1 MKKYT
6 TSYRLKQI
14 MSDLNLKQVDIL
26 NLAAP
31 YSKKYGI
38 KLNKNDLSQYVSGKV
53 EPGQNK
59 LYILGLALNVNEAWL
74 MGFDVPMDRSNYNC
88 DSKELTL
95 NAHEKKLVVAYR
107 NKPEMQP
114 AIDKLLN
121 INDDSSEEYV
131 TVLTAARSSDNRPIE
146 FQKISKE
153 KLELLKNAKSVEDE
167 SDL

>member
-1 MKKYT
+1 MN
-6 TSYRLKQI
+6 RLKQ
-14 MSDLNLKQVDIL
+14 LRQE
-26 NLAAP
+26 
-31 YSKKYGI
+31 
-38 KLNKNDLSQYVSGKV
+38 LNKSMADIARELHIPYTTYVNYEKEV
-53 EPGQNK
+53 REPNSET
-59 LYILGLALNVNEAWL
+59 LIEFANYFSCSVDYLICRSDNREV
-74 MGFDVPMDRSNYNC
+74 MTDVREI
-88 DSKELTL
+88 ELTR
-95 NAHEKKLVVAYR
+95 HEKKLVVAYR

>member
-59 LYILGLALNVNEAWL
+59 LYILG
-74 MGFDVPMDRSNYNC
+74 DVPMDRSNYNC
-88 DSKELTL
+88 DSNELTL

-107 NKPEMQP
+107 NHPEHQYT
-114 AIDKLLN
+114 IDTILH
-121 INDDSSEEYV
+121 IDEEELV
-131 TVLTAARSSDNRPIE
+131 PTVKAARSKDNSQPIE
-146 FQKISKE
+146 IVNMPDLSEFTP
-153 KLELLKNAKSVEDE
+153 DD

>member
-1 MKKYT
+1 MN
-6 TSYRLKQI
+6 RLKQ
-14 MSDLNLKQVDIL
+14 LRQE
-26 NLAAP
+26 
-31 YSKKYGI
+31 
-38 KLNKNDLSQYVSGKV
+38 LNKSMADVARELHIPYTTYVNYEKEV
-53 EPGQNK
+53 REPNSET
-59 LYILGLALNVNEAWL
+59 LIEFANYFSCSVDYLICRSDNREV
-74 MGFDVPMDRSNYNC
+74 MTDVREI
-88 DSKELTL
+88 ELTR
-95 NAHEKKLVVAYR
+95 HEKKLVVAYR

-131 TVLTAARSSDNRPIE
+131 TVLTAASSSDNRPIE

>member
-1 MKKYT
+1 MN
-6 TSYRLKQI
+6 RLKQ
-14 MSDLNLKQVDIL
+14 LRQE
-26 NLAAP
+26 
-31 YSKKYGI
+31 
-38 KLNKNDLSQYVSGKV
+38 LNKSMADVARELHIPYTTYVNYEKEV
-53 EPGQNK
+53 REPNSET
-59 LYILGLALNVNEAWL
+59 LIEFANYFSCSVDYLICRSDNREV
-74 MGFDVPMDRSNYNC
+74 MTDVREI
-88 DSKELTL
+88 ELTR
-95 NAHEKKLVVAYR
+95 HEKKLVVAYR

-131 TVLTAARSSDNRPIE
+131 TVLTAARSCDNRPIE

>member
-1 MKKYT
+1 MN
-6 TSYRLKQI
+6 RLKQ
-14 MSDLNLKQVDIL
+14 LRQE
-26 NLAAP
+26 
-31 YSKKYGI
+31 
-38 KLNKNDLSQYVSGKV
+38 LNKSMADVARELHIPYTTYVNYEKEV
-53 EPGQNK
+53 REPNSET
-59 LYILGLALNVNEAWL
+59 LIEFANYFSCSVDYLICRSDNREV
-74 MGFDVPMDRSNYNC
+74 MTDVREI
-88 DSKELTL
+88 ELTR
-95 NAHEKKLVVAYR
+95 HEKKLVVAYR
-107 NKPEMQP
+107 NKPEMQL

>member
-1 MKKYT
+1 MN
-6 TSYRLKQI
+6 RLKQ
-14 MSDLNLKQVDIL
+14 LRQE
-26 NLAAP
+26 
-31 YSKKYGI
+31 
-38 KLNKNDLSQYVSGKV
+38 LNKSMADVARELHIPYTTYVNYEKEVREPNSETLIEFANYFSCSVDYLICRSDNREVMTDLR
-53 EPGQNK
+53 E
-59 LYILGLALNVNEAWL
+59 I
-74 MGFDVPMDRSNYNC
+74 
-88 DSKELTL
+88 ELTR
-95 NAHEKKLVVAYR
+95 HEKKLVVAYR

>member
-1 MKKYT
+1 VKKYT

-88 DSKELTL
+88 DSNELTL

-107 NKPEMQP
+107 NHPEHQYT
-114 AIDKLLN
+114 IDTILH
-121 INDDSSEEYV
+121 IDEEELV
-131 TVLTAARSSDNRPIE
+131 PTVKAARSKDNSQPIE
-146 FQKISKE
+146 IVNMPDLSEFTP
-153 KLELLKNAKSVEDE
+153 DD

>member
-1 MKKYT
+1 MN
-6 TSYRLKQI
+6 RLKQ
-14 MSDLNLKQVDIL
+14 LRQE
-26 NLAAP
+26 
-31 YSKKYGI
+31 
-38 KLNKNDLSQYVSGKV
+38 LNKSMADVARELHIPYTTYVNYEKEV
-53 EPGQNK
+53 REPNSET
-59 LYILGLALNVNEAWL
+59 LIEFANYFSCSVDYLICRSDNREV
-74 MGFDVPMDRSNYNC
+74 MTDVREI
-88 DSKELTL
+88 ELTR
-95 NAHEKKLVVAYR
+95 HEKKLVVAYR

-131 TVLTAARSSDNRPIE
+131 TVLTAARSNDNRPIE

>member
-1 MKKYT
+1 LN
-6 TSYRLKQI
+6 RLKQ
-14 MSDLNLKQVDIL
+14 LRQE
-26 NLAAP
+26 
-31 YSKKYGI
+31 
-38 KLNKNDLSQYVSGKV
+38 LNKSMADVARELHIPYTTYVNYEKEV
-53 EPGQNK
+53 REPNSET
-59 LYILGLALNVNEAWL
+59 LIEFANYFSCSVDYLICRSDNREV
-74 MGFDVPMDRSNYNC
+74 MTDVREI
-88 DSKELTL
+88 ELTR
-95 NAHEKKLVVAYR
+95 HEKKLVVAYR

>member
-1 MKKYT
+1 MGIGAKLSEILKIQQSNPNELAEKIGVAPSTIYSIIKRDNMK
-6 TSYRLKQI
+6 
-14 MSDLNLKQVDIL
+14 VDISV
-26 NLAAP
+26 LA
-31 YSKKYGI
+31 KICK
-38 KLNKNDLSQYVSGKV
+38 
-53 EPGQNK
+53 E
-59 LYILGLALNVNEAWL
+59 LNVKMEVFYNE
-74 MGFDVPMDRSNYNC
+74 YII
-88 DSKELTL
+88 DSKNSIEDIQEVLTQ
-95 NAHEKKLVVAYR
+95 HEKKLVVAYR

>member
-1 MKKYT
+1 MN
-6 TSYRLKQI
+6 RLKQ
-14 MSDLNLKQVDIL
+14 LRQE
-26 NLAAP
+26 
-31 YSKKYGI
+31 
-38 KLNKNDLSQYVSGKV
+38 LNKSMADVARELHIPYTTYVNYEKEV
-53 EPGQNK
+53 REPNSET
-59 LYILGLALNVNEAWL
+59 LIEFANYFSCSVDYLICRSDNREI
-74 MGFDVPMDRSNYNC
+74 MTDVREI
-88 DSKELTL
+88 ELTR
-95 NAHEKKLVVAYR
+95 HEKKLVVAYR

>member
-1 MKKYT
+1 MSVEQKLQNYILENYKSIMQFAKVAELPYT
-6 TSYRLKQI
+6 TVKGIFNRGIWGTSIQNVIKICNTLSI
-14 MSDLNLKQVDIL
+14 DINAL
-26 NLAAP
+26 INGEI
-31 YSKKYGI
+31 KKDI
-38 KLNKNDLSQYVSGKV
+38 H
-53 EPGQNK
+53 
-59 LYILGLALNVNEAWL
+59 IH
-74 MGFDVPMDRSNYNC
+74 
-88 DSKELTL
+88 ELTS
-95 NAHEKKLVVAYR
+95 HEKKLVVAYR

>member
-1 MKKYT
+1 MN
-6 TSYRLKQI
+6 RLKQ
-14 MSDLNLKQVDIL
+14 LRQE
-26 NLAAP
+26 
-31 YSKKYGI
+31 
-38 KLNKNDLSQYVSGKV
+38 LNKSMADVARELHIPYTTYVNYEKEV
-53 EPGQNK
+53 REPNSET
-59 LYILGLALNVNEAWL
+59 LIEFANYFSCSVDYLICRSDNREV
-74 MGFDVPMDRSNYNC
+74 MTDVREI
-88 DSKELTL
+88 ELTR
-95 NAHEKKLVVAYR
+95 HEKKLVVAYR